1 MDTENIAV
9 GADEKSC
16 NLTTEEV
23 NLLEA
28 FISGSGPKQIMSAY
42 DIRAIVKALYS
53 IYKDASAPKTTEKRI
68 RAAEMCLIANG
79 IETGEADTV
88 LQAIGYILLDRELY
102 PEKSKKDLAVNGKE
116 PKFIIGGRQN
126 GKTILLIREASK
138 TNGIIVCPTSKM
150 AEHVFRTSRELGCDI
165 PEPITYAALLMHPN
179 WVNRKAL
186 YFDEYGMTL
195 ASILSRQLKKFERY
209 NTKSIIIDKESI
221 DFVNDILEGLNV
233 RDVSGRELQFKIEI
247 LGRNET
253 RDQD

>member
-1 MDTENIAV
+1 MNTEIIAV
-9 GADEKSC
+9 GAEEKSWK
-16 NLTTEEV
+16 LTSEEV

-42 DIRAIVKALYS
+42 DIRAIVKVLYS
-53 IYKDASAPKTTEKRI
+53 IYKDASTPKTTEKRI

-79 IETGEADTV
+79 IEVDEADTV
-88 LQAIGYILLDRELY
+88 LQAIGYILLDQELY
-102 PEKSKKDLAVNGKE
+102 PEKSEKRDLVVNGKE

-150 AEHVFRTSRELGCDI
+150 AEHVFQTSRELGYAI
-165 PEPITYAALLMHPN
+165 PKPITYGALLMHPN

-195 ASILSRQLKKFERY
+195 ASILSRQLKKFEQY
-209 NTKSIIIDKESI
+209 NAKSIIIDKESI
-221 DFVNDILEGLNV
+221 DSVNDILEGLNV
-233 RDVSGRELQFKIEI
+233 RDMSGQELQFKVEI
-247 LGRNET
+247 LGRG
-253 RDQD
+253 